1 MMTAE
6 TLQVRTLMDAAQWSR
21 VGRGIGTGE
30 HGHTGPRGYNPPVSP
45 PLPSFVSV
53 TAAQVTL
60 FLPRGMATLQL
71 REQVGC

>member
-6 TLQVRTLMDAAQWSR
+6 SRHVHTLRGAAQRW

-30 HGHTGPRGYNPPVSP
+30 HGQAGPRGSHPPVSLL
-45 PLPSFVSV
+45 LPSFVSV

-60 FLPRGMATLQL
+60 FLPHGRATLQL